1 MKTIGLIGGMS
12 WESTRIYYE
21 LLNRGVQ
28 KSLGGLHSAQILL
41 SSLDMARVAGM
52 QNEGRWQEAG
62 EWLAVEAV
70 RLERAGADVIALAAN
85 TMHKCAPRIQAAV
98 AVPFLHI
105 VDPLLAQLRADRRR
119 RPLLL
124 ATRFTME
131 ERFFLERLEAN
142 QMIPMVPA
150 LADRIVLHDII
161 YQELCKGIVST
172 AAVAVLQRLTIDAG
186 QQGADSVILGCTE
199 LGTLAAAGPLV
210 LPAYDTAVIHAGA
223 LVEFAL
229 TDTGAWGAPKK

>member
-41 SSLDMARVAGM
+41 SSLDMARVASM
-52 QNEGRWQEAG
+52 QNEGRWNEAG
-62 EWLAVEAV
+62 EWLAMEAV

-85 TMHKCAPRIQAAV
+85 TMHKCAPQVTAAV
-98 AVPFLHI
+98 SVPFLHI
-105 VDPLLAQLRADRRR
+105 LDPLIAKLRSDQRHC
-119 RPLLL
+119 PLLL

-131 ERFFLERLEAN
+131 DRFFIERLEAN
-142 QMIPMVPA
+142 QMIPLVPA
-150 LADRIVLHDII
+150 LADRVVLHGLI
-161 YQELCKGIVST
+161 YEELCKGIVSP
-172 AAVAVLQRLTIDAG
+172 AAVAALQRLAAEAKSR
-186 QQGADSVILGCTE
+186 GADSVILGCTE
-199 LGTLAAAGPLV
+199 LGMLVAAGPLV

-229 TDTGAWGAPKK
+229 ATEDRN

>member
-52 QNEGRWQEAG
+52 QNEGRWHEAG
-62 EWLAVEAV
+62 EWLAMEAV
-70 RLERAGADVIALAAN
+70 RLERAGAEVIALAAN
-85 TMHKCAPRIQAAV
+85 TMHKCAPRIMAAV
-98 AVPFLHI
+98 SVPFLHI
-105 VDPLLAQLRADRRR
+105 VDPLLVQLRADHRR

-131 ERFFLERLEAN
+131 DRFFLERLESKL
-142 QMIPMVPA
+142 MIPLVPA
-150 LADRIVLHDII
+150 LADRSVLHDII
-161 YQELCKGIVST
+161 YQELCQGIVST
-172 AAVAVLQRLTIDAG
+172 EAVAVLQRLAIEARSK
-186 QQGADSVILGCTE
+186 GADSVILGCTE
-199 LGTLAAAGPLV
+199 LGMLAAAGALA

-229 TDTGAWGAPKK
+229 A

>member
-28 KSLGGLHSAQILL
+28 KALGGLHSAQILL
-41 SSLDMARVAGM
+41 SSLDMARVASM
-52 QNEGRWQEAG
+52 QNEGRWEEAG

-85 TMHKCAPRIQAAV
+85 TMHKCAPRITAAV
-98 AVPFLHI
+98 SVPFLHI
-105 VDPLLAQLRADRRR
+105 VDPLNVKLHADRRS

-124 ATRFTME
+124 GTRFTME
-131 ERFFLERLEAN
+131 DRFFLERLEEQ
-142 QMIPMVPA
+142 QMAPLLPA
-150 LADRIVLHDII
+150 LADRIALHGII
-161 YQELCKGIVST
+161 FEELCKGIVSS
-172 AAVAVLQRLTIDAG
+172 AAVAALQRLVTDAKSR
-186 QQGADSVILGCTE
+186 GADCVILGCTE
-199 LGTLAAAGPLV
+199 LGMLVAVGPLA

-229 TDTGAWGAPKK
+229 AAPARH

>member
-28 KSLGGLHSAQILL
+28 RSLGGLHSAQILL
-41 SSLDMARVAGM
+41 SSLDMARVASM
-52 QNEGRWQEAG
+52 QSEGRWNEAG
-62 EWLAVEAV
+62 EWLAMEAR
-70 RLERAGADVIALAAN
+70 RLQHAGADVIAIAAN
-85 TMHKCAPRIQAAV
+85 TMHKCAPQVTAAV
-98 AVPFLHI
+98 SVPLLHI
-105 VDPLLAQLRADRRR
+105 IDPLNAKLRADQRQ

-131 ERFFLERLEAN
+131 DRFFVERLEEAKLT
-142 QMIPMVPA
+142 PLVPEPEDRSA
-150 LADRIVLHDII
+150 LHGII

-172 AAVAVLQRLTIDAG
+172 AAVDTLRRLTAHAKSR
-186 QQGADSVILGCTE
+186 GADSVILGCTE
-199 LGTLAAAGPLV
+199 LGMLVAAEALD
-210 LPAYDTAVIHAGA
+210 LPTYDTAVIHVGA

-229 TDTGAWGAPKK
+229 S

>member
-28 KSLGGLHSAQILL
+28 KALGGLHSAQILL

-52 QNEGRWQEAG
+52 QNEGRWEEAG
-62 EWLAVEAV
+62 AWLATEAV
-70 RLERAGADVIALAAN
+70 RLQRAGADVIALAAN
-85 TMHKCAPRIQAAV
+85 TMHKCAPRIV
-98 AVPFLHI
+98 ASISVPFLHI
-105 VDPLLAQLRADRRR
+105 VDPLNARLHSDQRR

-131 ERFFLERLEAN
+131 DRFFIERLEAHQFN
-142 QMIPMVPA
+142 PQIPAP
-150 LADRIVLHDII
+150 ADRVLLHDII
-161 YQELCKGIVST
+161 YGELCKGIVSG
-172 AAVAVLQRLTIDAG
+172 AAIAALQRLVADAKL
-186 QQGADSVILGCTE
+186 QGADSVILGCTE
-199 LGTLAAAGPLV
+199 LGMLVAADPLV
-210 LPAYDTAVIHAGA
+210 LPVYDTAALHAGA

-229 TDTGAWGAPKK
+229 S

>member
-41 SSLDMARVAGM
+41 SSLDMARVASM
-52 QNEGRWQEAG
+52 QKEGRWNEAG
-62 EWLAVEAV
+62 EWLAMEAV

-85 TMHKCAPRIQAAV
+85 TMHKCAPRITAAIS
-98 AVPFLHI
+98 VPFLHI
-105 VDPLLAQLRADRRR
+105 VDPLNARLHADQRS

-131 ERFFLERLEAN
+131 DRFFIERLEEN
-142 QMIPMVPA
+142 QMAPLIPAPA
-150 LADRIVLHDII
+150 ERIALHAII
-161 YQELCKGIVST
+161 YEQLCKGIVTT
-172 AAVAVLQRLTIDAG
+172 AAVAALQRLAADA
-186 QQGADSVILGCTE
+186 QSRGADCVILGCTE
-199 LGTLAAAGPLV
+199 LGMLLAGGPLV

-229 TDTGAWGAPKK
+229 AAPARH